1 MCIVSSRRIPYALP
15 VRYKVKVQKVFG
27 VSPKLSGHVLPR
39 WFGLFCATDDDDDT
53 TLIHSQSQQK
63 EKEKIFT
70 HTPTRSTEII
80 SAIGV
85 TRVFYTNITVITSLK
100 RTQVQQC
107 RESEV
112 PASGL
117 FRS

>member
-1 MCIVSSRRIPYALP
+1 
-15 VRYKVKVQKVFG
+15 
-27 VSPKLSGHVLPR
+27 VLPR

-53 TLIHSQSQQK
+53 LMIHSQSQQK
-63 EKEKIFT
+63 EKEKIFI
-70 HTPTRSTEII
+70 HTPTRSTEI
-80 SAIGV
+80 SAIGA
-85 TRVFYTNITVITSLK
+85 TRVFYTNITVITSVK